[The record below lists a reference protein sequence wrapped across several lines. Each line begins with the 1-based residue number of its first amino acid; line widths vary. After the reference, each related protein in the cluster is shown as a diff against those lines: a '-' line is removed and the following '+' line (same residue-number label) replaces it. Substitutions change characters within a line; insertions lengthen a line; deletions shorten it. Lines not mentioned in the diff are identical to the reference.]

1 MKSSE
6 SIKTIAAAMNAVRK
20 DIKQPEKNAKNP
32 FFKSDYVT
40 LEGVVDAIDKALPK
54 GFSYTQE
61 VASEGNQVSVSTIL
75 MSDSGEWIQF
85 EPLTMPVA
93 KNDAQAFG
101 SAETY
106 ARRYSLSAIFGVTSD
121 LDDDGNKATKSA
133 PKEQPRKQTRTRRPA
148 NQKPDPNAKA
158 KQDLKVRLKAISTEM
173 KVAEK
178 KLLVKAAGKAKVND
192 LSHMTKNDLSALDH
206 ELTTELMEFQQSQ
219 QKDDKATEAGDDFL
233 DHLDVD
239 A

>member
-61 VASEGNQVSVSTIL
+61 VASEGDQVSVSTIL

-85 EPLTMPVA
+85 EPLTMPVT

-158 KQDLKVRLKAISTEM
+158 KQDLKARLKAISTEM

-178 KLLVKAAGKAKVND
+178 KLLVKAAGKSKVND

-219 QKDDKATEAGDDFL
+219 QKDDKVTESGDDFL